1 MCTRPV
7 ERDGN
12 TFACRTCDECLA
24 TRRHNWVARAMAEK
38 TDFEHVLCVALT
50 YSDETEHS
58 RQGAQMFCYAD
69 VRAFMARLRSAARRD
84 FKKRRLDTKP
94 VLRFLCAGEQ
104 GDRFGRCHWHLILY
118 SNFPVWR
125 LGEVKLRKK
134 VLTELEPMLTRGK
147 KKRRLH
153 WSMWSD
159 GVTPTGF
166 VTFQEPD
173 EGGMNYVL
181 SYCLKDQ
188 FTEEKSKD
196 TMREA
201 KSENF
206 ATGLFR
212 MSKRPAI
219 GEAWLYRKL
228 EELASKR
235 AVLPSLNLRVP
246 DLYGYWQPSGLM
258 RERLLWGLVALNKRI
273 VWATGANAPQWAS
286 LLASCK
292 DNEKDLEVLINEKEE
307 EEEFHEQLAERA
319 RRVRLDHREHERA
332 RIVKRCGREVPCESC
347 LAHLSAGELDEIG
360 LVRYYDEEKQ
370 AFVYDA
376 ATWADVPYRQRR
388 LASAGRPHGLCR
400 ERDSAEVIEAFG
412 GNPER
417 YDGKAPEGL

>member
-38 TDFEHVLCVALT
+38 TQFEHVLCIALT
-50 YSDETEHS
+50 YSDETEYS

-69 VRAFMARLRSAARRD
+69 VRAFMARLRAAARRD
-84 FKKRRLDTKP
+84 FKKRRLNTKP

-147 KKRRLH
+147 RKCRLH

-159 GVTPTGF
+159 GGSPTGF

-173 EGGMNYVL
+173 EGGMSYVL

-228 EELASKR
+228 EDLASKG

-273 VWATGANAPQWAS
+273 VWATGADAPQWSS
-286 LLASCK
+286 LLASCR
-292 DNEKDLEVLINEKEE
+292 DNEKDMEVLIYEKEE
-307 EEEFHEQLAERA
+307 ETDFEAEFSERKRLGRIDGREQASA
-319 RRVRLDHREHERA
+319 DIRRN
-332 RIVKRCGREVPCESC
+332 CGREIPCPSC
-347 LAHLSAGELDEIG
+347 LSRLSERQLYSIG
-360 LVRYYDEEKQ
+360 LEVDPTKDWWQIQWRAREG
-370 AFVYDA
+370 
-376 ATWADVPYRQRR
+376 T
-388 LASAGRPHGLCR
+388 LASYQERRNASTGRPHGFCYR
-400 ERDSAEVIEAFG
+400 RNSAEVIEAFG
-412 GNPER
+412 GDPER
-417 YDGKAPEGL
+417 YDGKAAEGL